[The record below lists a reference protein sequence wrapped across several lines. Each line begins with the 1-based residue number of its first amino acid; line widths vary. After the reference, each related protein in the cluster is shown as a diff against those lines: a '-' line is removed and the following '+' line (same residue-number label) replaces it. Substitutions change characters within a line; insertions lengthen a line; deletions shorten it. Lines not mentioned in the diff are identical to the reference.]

1 MREARKQVRATIA
14 AELRPLAK
22 AGTPDRAVGTSKT
35 MRSLARICG
44 AAPSGEGMYAAR
56 GPRARDA
63 RRAPAR
69 DRRA

>member
-22 AGTPDRAVGTSKT
+22 AGTPDHAVGTSKT

-56 GPRARDA
+56 SPRARDA
-63 RRAPAR
+63 RRPAAR
-69 DRRA
+69 DRRR

>member
-56 GPRARDA
+56 ALELDALAARL
-63 RRAPAR
+63 AR
-69 DRRA
+69 DRAS